1 MKKGIVLHFGL
12 LIAAAVVLVY
22 LNSLPGDL
30 VFDDEATI
38 VQNPHLKRLW
48 PPGEAVAAPP
58 RSPLRDRPVVSL
70 SLSLNRALTGPSPVS
85 YRGGNILIHLAAAL
99 FLFGIL
105 RRTFLF
111 PRLPP
116 RYRSSAVGLA
126 LASTLF
132 WSLHPLQ
139 TQSVTYITQRC
150 ESLMGLFFL
159 GTLYAFIRGTGSSR
173 PRRWY
178 CLSVILCALGM
189 GSKAVMATAPVI
201 VLCYDRIF
209 TAAGWRE
216 IWRRRRWFY
225 LALILTLAVQAALLL
240 TTSYEDIKSHGP
252 LEYGLSQFG
261 VITHYLRL
269 SLYPRPLILDYHWLP
284 ARSWPE
290 VWPGLPVVLSLLV
303 LTAGAL
309 KKYPPLGFAGFW
321 FFLILAPTSSLLPL
335 EDLAFEHRM
344 YLPLAALAA
353 LGTAGGFEL
362 LRKLFPGRPER
373 RRAWGIALTVIIA
386 SGLGTLT
393 ARRNRDYHSAAG
405 IWEGVIARRPRNPR
419 AYNSL
424 GNIVLKEGNPG
435 RAEDLYRRA
444 IEVSPRYQPAH
455 YNLANLLAGR
465 GELEE
470 AVVHYRKTLK
480 INPGAVE
487 AHNNL
492 GIALFALG
500 EVSAA
505 RAHFLSALEIDPLDP
520 AAHYNLGL
528 ILFKRGDAASALP
541 HLERA
546 FELRPDHP
554 PARQALEAARQRVET
569 PE

>member
-1 MKKGIVLHFGL
+1 MKNGTLLFFGL
-12 LIAAAVVLVY
+12 LLAAAVVLVY
-22 LNSLPGDL
+22 LSSLPGEF

-38 VQNPHLKRLW
+38 VRNPYLERLW
-48 PPGEAVAAPP
+48 PPGEAFAAPP
-58 RSPLRDRPVVSL
+58 RSPLRDRPVVSF
-70 SLSLNRALTGPSPVS
+70 SLSLNRALFGPSPAS

-99 FLFGIL
+99 VLFGIV
-105 RRTFLF
+105 RRTLLS
-111 PRLPP
+111 PRLPE
-116 RYRSSAVGLA
+116 RYRKSAAGLSLAAA
-126 LASTLF
+126 LIWAV
-132 WSLHPLQ
+132 HPLQ

-159 GTLYAFIRGTGSSR
+159 GTLYAFIRGTASSR
-173 PRRWY
+173 PWRWY
-178 CLSVILCALGM
+178 CLSVLLCALGM

-201 VLCYDRIF
+201 VLLYDRVF

-216 IWRRRRWFY
+216 IRRRRRWYY
-225 LALILTLAVQAALLL
+225 LALFLTLAFQAALLL
-240 TTSYEDIKSHGP
+240 TTSYEDIRTHQP

-261 VITHYLRL
+261 VIAHYLRL
-269 SLYPRPLILDYHWLP
+269 ALYPRPLVLDYHWLP
-284 ARSWPE
+284 VRSPAG
-290 VWPGLPVVLSLLV
+290 VWPGLPVVLGLLA
-303 LTAGAL
+303 LTAAAL
-309 KKYPPLGFAGFW
+309 KKTPPLGFAGLW

-344 YLPLAALAA
+344 YLPLAALAV

-362 LRKLFPGRPER
+362 LGKLFPGRPKR

-393 ARRNRDYHSAAG
+393 VLRNRDYYSA
-405 IWEGVIARRPRNPR
+405 EGMWRQVIARRPLNPR

-424 GNIVLKEGNPG
+424 GNIVLREGRPG
-435 RAEDLYRRA
+435 RAEELYRRA

-470 AVVHYRKTLK
+470 AVVHYRKTLE
-480 INPGAVE
+480 INPEAVE

-500 EVSAA
+500 ETRQA
-505 RAHFLSALEIDPLDP
+505 RDHFLSALELDPDDP

-528 ILFKRGDAASALP
+528 ILLQEGEASSALARF
-541 HLERA
+541 ERVL
-546 FELRPDHP
+546 ELRPDYR
-554 PARQALEAARQRVET
+554 PARQAASRARQELERR
-569 PE
+569 